1 MLKIVIIGWYGTE
14 TIGDR
19 AILAGIIRMLATSF
33 RDIEIMLGSILP
45 FFTERT
51 LQEDERFIKE
61 CCGQNDLKLSL
72 FNSSKSKEL
81 DMAIRWCDCL
91 AIGGGPLEDIPS
103 MFMLEY
109 AMKKAHKLLRKT
121 LVLGCGIGPLY
132 KRIYQKSMV
141 QIVDHADIVIFR
153 DECSLQ
159 EYKRL
164 GGRKNDCLSAIDPA
178 VFALQYYKQQ
188 YTDKISKQQRL
199 VICVREFTSEYK
211 MNNRVDVSTVNRKIY
226 QYIKQV
232 EDMMSMDILLV
243 PMHYFGIGDDDRY
256 FMNTFRFTH
265 KSSRVNVQNHV
276 LTMEETMDLF
286 CRSELCVGMRFHS
299 VVFQT
304 ILNGRNMIWDYT
316 DLYTGKIGAFLSQI
330 QALEFYKD
338 SYLNL
343 QTVSDSLSIFP
354 DTAFSISEEL
364 LAEYERNY
372 VCEIRHIINK

>member
-1 MLKIVIIGWYGTE
+1 
-14 TIGDR
+14 
-19 AILAGIIRMLATSF
+19 
-33 RDIEIMLGSILP
+33 
-45 FFTERT
+45 
-51 LQEDERFIKE
+51 
-61 CCGQNDLKLSL
+61 
-72 FNSSKSKEL
+72 
-81 DMAIRWCDCL
+81 
-91 AIGGGPLEDIPS
+91 
-103 MFMLEY
+103 
-109 AMKKAHKLLRKT
+109 
-121 LVLGCGIGPLY
+121 
-132 KRIYQKSMV
+132 MV

-316 DLYTGKIGAFLSQI
+316 DLYTGK
-330 QALEFYKD
+330 
-338 SYLNL
+338 
-343 QTVSDSLSIFP
+343 
-354 DTAFSISEEL
+354 
-364 LAEYERNY
+364 
-372 VCEIRHIINK
+372 